1 MIAGADVL
9 LSILAV
15 AIAAG
20 ALWIHRRRAGVPQF
34 VAAHVALAGGTASA
48 IAAVGLFRAAAAATT
63 ATGLVEMEQAAA
75 EFGFA
80 RALLALGG
88 VLIGAMALSGSTVA
102 LARLHWNTGGFP
114 FRGQWRLALVL
125 LLLLAAGVLGVMV
138 AVQLDPR
145 LIAGFV
151 VVGLAL
157 GIGVAL
163 PVAPADLPRVIW
175 SGAAMTGLAWV
186 CTGLALRSPAFAV
199 AGMVV
204 GAIGVLRERMAGA
217 VLSRDSPETWGE
229 S

>member
-75 EFGFA
+75 EFGFG

-102 LARLHWNTGGFP
+102 LASLHWNTGGFR
-114 FRGQWRLALVL
+114 FRGQWRLALLLL

-145 LIAGFV
+145 LIAAFV

-163 PVAPADLPRVIW
+163 PVAPAELPRVIW

-204 GAIGVLRERMAGA
+204 GAIGVLRTRMAGA
-217 VLSRDSPETWGE
+217 ALSGDSPET
-229 S
+229 

>member
-1 MIAGADVL
+1 MIAGANVL

-217 VLSRDSPETWGE
+217 VLSRDSPET
-229 S
+229 